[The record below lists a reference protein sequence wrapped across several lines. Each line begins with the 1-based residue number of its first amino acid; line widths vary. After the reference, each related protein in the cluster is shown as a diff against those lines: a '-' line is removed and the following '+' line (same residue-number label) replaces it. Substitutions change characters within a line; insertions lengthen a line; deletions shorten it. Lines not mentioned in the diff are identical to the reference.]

1 MLKMKNKIQNR
12 LDKIQEEISALITE
26 KNKLMILLRQT
37 STPSMQAKATEY
49 AKAETYNAL
58 HGAAAEDAIAERL
71 KICGGCEFRKTD
83 YLGATASDNFGWC
96 SKCGCGNN
104 PRALLNT
111 KVKLAKST
119 CPLTP
124 PKWKQVEG
132 VGGSVAS
139 VVDSVKGVAQ
149 SIKHLLTGNNDT
161 PPAVS

>member
-1 MLKMKNKIQNR
+1 MNEQIQKR
-12 LDKIQEEISALITE
+12 LDEIQVGISALITE
-26 KNKLMILLRQT
+26 RNNLMRSMRT
-37 STPSMQAKATEY
+37 SPSPPPPLQGLAAQY
-49 AKAETYNAL
+49 AAVETYNAM
-58 HGAAAEDAIAERL
+58 HGGAPDNVIAERL
-71 KICGGCEFRKTD
+71 KICGGCEFRKTE

-111 KVKLAKST
+111 KARLAKAS

-124 PKWKQVEG
+124 PLWAQVEG

-149 SIKHLLTGNNDT
+149 SIKHLLAGKDETKQN
-161 PPAVS
+161 

>member
-1 MLKMKNKIQNR
+1 MNKKIQKR
-12 LDKIQEEISALITE
+12 LDQIQQEISLLVTE
-26 KNKLMILLRQT
+26 RSSLVNSLRQT
-37 STPSMQAKATEY
+37 SSPSMQAKATEY

-111 KVKLAKST
+111 KVKLAMST

-124 PKWKQVEG
+124 PKWEQVEG

-149 SIKHLLTGNNDT
+149 SIKHLLKGKDEAKQN
-161 PPAVS
+161 